1 MLAAKLGI
9 TQILLLANLIL
20 LIYLASSSLKSA
32 SVDLEMTSR
41 LEGSTFV
48 PSPDDSERSLRVKSI
63 NRSAVART
71 DTAAPGIGSTDSG
84 GFYFFHPRE
93 GERNFYKIGKTHG
106 TDKVT
111 APGALP
117 GCIRND
123 ASCTRPSCVRPE
135 CRPWGHHYDTIYQQR
150 LGPFSRDDVDPF
162 QFLEIGFYN
171 GGGYDTV
178 SAVFRMKPYGDGDI
192 FFSLKK
198 NIESTATTISS
209 PRKQVPRVSSKG
221 RAPFDRNSLYRTRLV
236 LTSSN
241 H

>member
-1 MLAAKLGI
+1 MAAQLGI

-20 LIYLASSSLKSA
+20 LICLVSTLLKSA
-32 SVDLEMTSR
+32 SVGLEIASSS
-41 LEGSTFV
+41 EGSSFM
-48 PSPDDSERSLRVKSI
+48 PSPDDHEGSLRGKSI
-63 NRSAVART
+63 DHSVVAART
-71 DTAAPGIGSTDSG
+71 DAAAPGIGSTDSG
-84 GFYFFHPRE
+84 GFYFVHPRE
-93 GERNFYKIGKTHG
+93 GERDFYKIGKTHV

-117 GCIRND
+117 GCIQND

-150 LGPFSRDDVDPF
+150 LGPFSRDDVEPF

-178 SAVFRMKPYGDGDI
+178 SVVFDLSSETYLSVGMVIY
-192 FFSLKK
+192 FS
-198 NIESTATTISS
+198 
-209 PRKQVPRVSSKG
+209 
-221 RAPFDRNSLYRTRLV
+221 
-236 LTSSN
+236 